1 MMIPGRARCKVL
13 LLETLPDVGA
23 GPVEVELVDV
33 GTAEDPL
40 EEFEV
45 DGVTEVELPDSETEL
60 DVVAPDE
67 VLVNEVEGV
76 AVAVDVSWEVDA
88 GLVDPPNVHT
98 PLVPRGICE

>member
-13 LLETLPDVGA
+13 LLETLPEVGA
-23 GPVEVELVDV
+23 EPTEVELAEVE
-33 GTAEDPL
+33 TAEDPL
-40 EEFEV
+40 EGFE
-45 DGVTEVELPDSETEL
+45 VTEVELDSETEL
-60 DVVAPDE
+60 DVIAPDE

-76 AVAVDVSWEVDA
+76 AVAVDVREVEA

>member
-13 LLETLPDVGA
+13 LLETLPEVGA
-23 GPVEVELVDV
+23 GPAEVELAEVE
-33 GTAEDPL
+33 TAEDPL
-40 EEFEV
+40 EGFE
-45 DGVTEVELPDSETEL
+45 VTEVELDSETEL
-60 DVVAPDE
+60 DVIAPDE

-76 AVAVDVSWEVDA
+76 AVVVDVREVEA

>member
-1 MMIPGRARCKVL
+1 M
-13 LLETLPDVGA
+13 
-23 GPVEVELVDV
+23 EVELVNV
-33 GTAEDPL
+33 ETEEDPL